1 MFYTFIHWPIQSF
14 EPNNARLMKT
24 WVNSNEK
31 KKKKLILVL
40 QTKLQLLTQLSYVV
54 DYY

>member
-1 MFYTFIHWPIQSF
+1 M
-14 EPNNARLMKT
+14 
-24 WVNSNEK
+24 K
-31 KKKKLILVL
+31 KKKKKNLIIVL